1 MRDICGLQVPGKLRS
16 EIDQR
21 TIDAVLPPETQYACQ
36 YWVHYLK
43 EGRST
48 VQDGGPVHS
57 FLTSHL
63 LHWLEA
69 LSLLGRISESISMV
83 DDLLTFLHPTSATE
97 VSAFLCVLKRF
108 ILNSQSIIDIAPLQI
123 YASALVFSPARS
135 ITRGTFK
142 QEERKWITSGPIVQ
156 DSWNACRQ
164 TLEGH
169 SSWVWSVAF
178 SPDSKWIAS
187 GSGDYTIKI
196 WDLETGSCQQT
207 LEGIAVRSIRL
218 HLPLTQH

>member
-83 DDLLTFLHPTSATE
+83 DDLLTFLH
-97 VSAFLCVLKRF
+97 VCY
-108 ILNSQSIIDIAPLQI
+108 APLVNPTT
-123 YASALVFSPARS
+123 LTLTHSPQVLLRY
-135 ITRGTFK
+135 
-142 QEERKWITSGPIVQ
+142 
-156 DSWNACRQ
+156 
-164 TLEGH
+164 LH
-169 SSWVWSVAF
+169 SSVF
-178 SPDSKWIAS
+178 
-187 GSGDYTIKI
+187 
-196 WDLETGSCQQT
+196 
-207 LEGIAVRSIRL
+207 
-218 HLPLTQH
+218 